1 LSVKQFLDEYGR
13 SRTASPSVRVFA
25 DVTGTPRT
33 PAPAWW
39 NHPVTIMFV
48 AVIGAA
54 LSFTTPALPA
64 LSGLLVAISGV
75 ALASLAEIDRGRWSA
90 SRARA
95 VEESVWIAD
104 QCGYRV
110 DTAGGALRWRN
121 DDRSMVA
128 RLGHRGGGWDLVLLD
143 VEAPALGSD
152 R

>member
-1 LSVKQFLDEYGR
+1 MKQSLNSYGR
-13 SRTASPSVRVFA
+13 NRTSSPAVRVFA
-25 DVTGTPRT
+25 GVAGTPRT

-39 NHPVTIMFV
+39 NHPVTVMFV
-48 AVIGAA
+48 AVICAA
-54 LSFTTPALPA
+54 LSFTSPALPA
-64 LSGLLVAISGV
+64 PSGLLVAVSGV
-75 ALASLAEIDRGRWSA
+75 ALASLAEWSRGRWSA

-128 RLGHRGGGWDLVLLD
+128 RLGHRGGGWDLLLLD
-143 VEAPALGSD
+143 IEAPALGSD